1 MSTAGQSD
9 EQEVRISRY
18 KALER
23 EVTDPLAA
31 VLLHD
36 IVQDLEADLH
46 RDRAKTLS
54 AIPSPKS

>member
-1 MSTAGQSD
+1 MPADGQFD
-9 EQEVRISRY
+9 EQEVLILRY
-18 KALER
+18 RALER

-46 RDRAKTLS
+46 RERAMALS
-54 AIPSPKS
+54 AIPSSKS

>member
-1 MSTAGQSD
+1 MSADGQFD
-9 EQEVRISRY
+9 EQEVLIWRY
-18 KALER
+18 RALER

-46 RDRAKTLS
+46 RDRAMTLS
-54 AIPSPKS
+54 AIPSSKS

>member
-1 MSTAGQSD
+1 MSTEGQFD
-9 EQEVRISRY
+9 DQEVRIWRY
-18 KALER
+18 RALER

-46 RDRAKTLS
+46 RDRAMTLS
-54 AIPSPKS
+54 AIPSSKS

>member
-1 MSTAGQSD
+1 
-9 EQEVRISRY
+9 
-18 KALER
+18 LER